1 MVYLFGFFCVYCNAP
16 IQIYVVN
23 RFSHGV
29 LHLGVYSVT
38 SWHQFELYLQQV
50 SWPKCFDLRPIER
63 DLPLEHSLIHILK
76 YIKMKIYALD
86 MLSNLLYILSLSYL
100 RQRLWN
106 IYFDSLEWKSKI
118 YLPTFTLTMEASKH
132 KFYILLDLLLDD
144 HKFIL
149 KNKS

>member
-1 MVYLFGFFCVYCNAP
+1 
-16 IQIYVVN
+16 
-23 RFSHGV
+23 
-29 LHLGVYSVT
+29 
-38 SWHQFELYLQQV
+38 
-50 SWPKCFDLRPIER
+50 
-63 DLPLEHSLIHILK
+63 
-76 YIKMKIYALD
+76 MKIYALD

-118 YLPTFTLTMEASKH
+118 YLPTFTLTMEGSKH